1 MQELAPIVLFVYNR
15 PRHTEQTV
23 NALKKNDLA
32 QKSDLFVFADNA
44 GINGDRDSVHSVR
57 SFVKTIDGFKSV
69 NIIEREINFGLA
81 KNVISGVTEVINKFG
96 KVIVLEDDIV
106 CSNTFLK
113 YMNELLSF
121 YKANEKIYSVTG
133 YTFPIKIPGEYKY
146 DVYFSSRA
154 SSWGWGTW
162 KDRWETVDW
171 DVKDYDSFIMN
182 PEQIKSFNTGGHD
195 LTKMLKDQMFGKID
209 SWSIIWSY
217 THFKHNAY
225 CVYPTKSR
233 LKNIGADKSGIH
245 TDKTKKYDVKVHE
258 EETELKLSEEIILN
272 DEIILNFQKFFSQN
286 KLRKIFGKISDVISR

>member
-1 MQELAPIVLFVYNR
+1 MQELVPIVLFVYNR
-15 PRHTEQTV
+15 PWHTEQTV
-23 NALKKNDLA
+23 NTLKKNELA
-32 QKSDLFVFADNA
+32 QKSDLFIFADNA
-44 GINGDRDSVHSVR
+44 GVNGDKESVNSVR
-57 SFVKTIDGFKSV
+57 SFVKTIEGFKTV
-69 NIIEREINFGLA
+69 NVIERETNFGLA
-81 KNVISGVTEVINKFG
+81 DNVISGITEIINKSG

-121 YKANEKIYSVTG
+121 YKANEKIYSVSG

-171 DVKDYDSFIMN
+171 DVKDFDSFIMN
-182 PEQIKSFNTGGHD
+182 PEQIKSFNTGGYD
-195 LTKMLKDQMFGKID
+195 LTKMLKDQMLGKID

-217 THFKHNAY
+217 THFKYNAY

-245 TDKTKKYDVKVHE
+245 TDKTKKYDVKVYE
-258 EETELKLSEEIILN
+258 EETELKLAEEIILN
-272 DEIILNFQKFFSQN
+272 DEITFNFQKFFSQN
-286 KLRKIFGKISDVISR
+286 KLRKIFGKINDIISK